1 MPKPKA
7 KPKPPPDKLQRL
19 LKNLAK
25 ESKKTQDKPKKKDA
39 PKVAAVTPET
49 PRMSTLERRNL
60 ASKLS
65 QLVKLQISPCWSIPG
80 GAKDV
85 QNMRVEIRI
94 QLNTDGTLRGGP
106 EVQDTSRMQG
116 DTFYRAVA
124 ESALR
129 ALRNP
134 DCNPFRLPVKD
145 YDVWKDISLTF
156 DPREAV
162 GP

>member
-1 MPKPKA
+1 
-7 KPKPPPDKLQRL
+7 
-19 LKNLAK
+19 
-25 ESKKTQDKPKKKDA
+25 
-39 PKVAAVTPET
+39 
-49 PRMSTLERRNL
+49 
-60 ASKLS
+60 
-65 QLVKLQISPCWSIPG
+65 
-80 GAKDV
+80 
-85 QNMRVEIRI
+85 MRVEIRI
-94 QLNTDGTLRGGP
+94 QLNTDGTLRGVP
-106 EVQDTSRMQG
+106 QVQDRNRMQS

-134 DCNPFRLPVKD
+134 ACSPFRLPLKD